1 MFWAFCR
8 SRYGCKY
15 VQKVK
20 EEGGRSEYKSV
31 GGHNVR
37 LKEKEILASTVH
49 GNNPMIYGSIENVF
63 IFSLDKVLAEILG
76 RGACWNKNA
85 EWK

>member
-1 MFWAFCR
+1 M
-8 SRYGCKY
+8 
-15 VQKVK
+15 
-20 EEGGRSEYKSV
+20 
-31 GGHNVR
+31 R

-76 RGACWNKNA
+76 RGAC
-85 EWK
+85 